1 MIFEEYVKLL
11 ESFKQNQI
19 SKVLEQIDTKIF
31 EILYSKHVSPRIIPY
46 FPRYELC
53 FMSDETVLEPG
64 KLYIRELKGKIAYSV
79 LTPDN
84 QTIKDAVLEE
94 LDAPSPLKYTIAPMS
109 RVVKPQ
115 AGFFYVRM
123 VATGL
128 EYTVIDPTGKLIVDV
143 IKKEELKINLGSNFT
158 PKDLEPFMPEILNIT
173 SKRNHTLPFTLDTLR
188 ARVLSATSRRGH
200 TKWAPLTNYSLDP
213 DNISQI
219 KKLINALHY
228 GRLTF
233 LDLENIDVRDVK
245 RSFTDLKL
253 LYGKTVDLAYEAS
266 YLLTH
271 LDVDLRDMFQEELSI
286 ILPLFSQIQVFAEKY
301 AHENKSIVKALDPLP
316 LAYKA
321 GTVAGI
327 AVDQMRP
334 AGGDVDYNFL
344 AQFSAVLPSYID
356 TLTNYIK
363 QFSSEI
369 KESEEKLNKEKLDE
383 LQNAALNLLNEIEN
397 LKGNSIF
404 VSLKFLNYIHIIRN
418 VITLSMSS
426 LEQIGELSESSQD
439 VLRDKLAQLKY
450 NVLPGL
456 FSLVDKI
463 EDNTMLK
470 PGTLSVPLMEKVKV
484 LYEQLL
490 YLPKKAIDF
499 KTKGEELL
507 EIEDYRFIELR
518 LEMVYKRIDKANK
531 ALYKIQKAQDA
542 CKSFFELLNNPA
554 YQNLRLYQLPPEVK
568 QVLIKH
574 YKLLKPYMNQLDIDL
589 NELIISKLTGP
600 EKEEWSSYIG
610 KPLRFVRRQ
619 LPADHVS
626 FVLAKKDALTDLITK
641 DENSQLFHI
650 NLNKDLVDSVLKK
663 ANLAL
668 FPFREKTNV
677 YSLDESIPLQV
688 EQEKDKKSRLSKAE
702 FQRVQDAYLRFA
714 HIIKQQIKA
723 KPECYEKTLD
733 LSLLNDN
740 LKAECQQLF
749 KVFQPYLTS
758 IILPEFND
766 TEKKKVFQPY
776 LSSIITSEVKRS
788 AKNLDRYLT
797 ALFAKQ
803 PVKDI
808 PSTELFLGLDKNI
821 QTFFDHINFEW
832 FNKNEFQKILT
843 AYSRFAQIIKKQIEE
858 KPQLYGNNLLLT
870 SLDESDKEQCR
881 ELYAIFQPFF
891 KFAIPPHLRES
902 AQSFENFL
910 TALLANKPVEILEAP
925 PPSLFLQLDKHVQ
938 DVFAKWQ
945 DKNQLYYDF
954 AKGRFLEEK
963 ESTALR
969 SKRAED
975 EKLHF
980 KTVDGDNL
988 LQNPEQLSADQALEV
1003 YQWYRNKHTKFLVVQ
1018 NAYIQF
1024 ITLLRKE
1031 IRTKPQIKGNM
1042 LLLNRLDPK
1051 VIDQCR
1057 NLYNIFQPFFICA
1070 APPEMK
1076 KDVLKFDKYLIA
1088 ILSNKKVAMKKAP
1101 SVRMFLDFDMQF
1113 QEFFA
1118 GITNKWNQKT
1128 QWFYNLAQKKFT
1140 LENNIAELKPAPKT
1154 GREHYVI
1161 QHTNYSKC
1169 IHEFRLSLLGVTQ
1182 IFNTAM
1188 RDALT
1193 PHTSEKSKPKVMD
1206 ISPTG
1211 ILNQAMETVFPPSS
1225 LPFPEMEDKNKR
1237 LAQSRQVCALKD
1249 IFNSLFHLEGIV
1261 LELEKLNNQSAKSR
1275 YVYYLL
1281 KAYRHL
1287 NEIIK
1292 SSKRLAADPHLGFI
1306 ARDLLAKAQDLYAT
1320 FQEHSDAYQV
1330 NPEQVP
1336 YGSTTVQYNP
1346 LWYVLNAFYISPKHI
1361 RALKNTN
1368 FLTTEE
1374 LNELHLRA
1382 RKATSFIEG
1391 LINNSNSYF
1400 KLFLQTPRMIY
1411 LYQELTT
1418 KLNEFTSTSHDGIMD
1433 NLEKIQ
1439 STVITPMLLEADL
1452 WEDQLGLAP
1461 GTLSG
1466 PLRQITNE
1474 FFKGLLHP
1482 MDLKSKTRI
1491 ALVCDEEPLNQRTN
1505 ITRKKIT
1512 NVTKFLKKIDK
1523 EYQDIENLYHWYRVV
1538 TATFEA
1544 FDLNAPYISKEDLD
1558 KAKIELHAAYKK
1570 ALPKLTK
1577 LKLDK
1582 KVEIEPSQYPEDH
1595 KIDELC
1601 NFGLKAY
1608 DPHFTEVEALIVAS
1622 HHYYLGLKATHQMR
1636 LDTLNEK
1643 LIYLQSLVPIQKD
1656 EKLTF
1661 IEQYTTETFNKNLE
1675 AMCNDQIGLQ
1685 YTDTEYREEL
1695 KAYLLKLKTEIIT
1708 QSKTAEDIELS
1719 IKKLL
1724 RTEIN
1729 KFEKKY
1735 CVDYYQLDEVLVAL
1749 AQFKIYFKESRIAIK
1764 KGNSLFESKETLNQ
1778 KSKRIN
1784 DLNKIATN
1792 TNLEIPERLRQISS
1806 QVVKDPNFER
1816 VILSH
1821 QHANTFSFTYLK
1833 MCLISLLEALHLYT
1847 PTRQKL
1853 LNQINDA
1860 VKRPPEIAELTKR
1873 FGLFSSS
1880 QTTKEIEAKRYEAPA
1895 MPVNPP

>member
-19 SKVLEQIDTKIF
+19 SKILEQIDTKIF
-31 EILYSKHVSPRIIPY
+31 EILYSKNVSPRIIPY

-53 FMSDETVLEPG
+53 FMSDETELQPG
-64 KLYIRELKGKIAYSV
+64 KLYIREHEGKIAYSV

-84 QTIKDAVLEE
+84 KTIKDVVLEE
-94 LDAPSPLKYTIAPMS
+94 LAAPSPFKYTIASMTG
-109 RVVKPQ
+109 VVKPQ
-115 AGFFYVRM
+115 AGIFYARM

-128 EYTVIDPTGKLIVDV
+128 EYTVIDPSGKLVIAV

-173 SKRNHTLPFTLDTLR
+173 SKRNHTLPYTLDTFR
-188 ARVLSATSRRGH
+188 ARVLSATSRKGH
-200 TKWAPLTNYSLDP
+200 TKWVPFTNYSLDP

-219 KKLINALHY
+219 KKLINALY
-228 GRLTF
+228 YARLTF
-233 LDLENIDVRDVK
+233 LDLENIDVRNVK
-245 RSFTDLKL
+245 RSFSDLTL
-253 LYGKTVDLAYEAS
+253 LYGKTIDLAYEAS

-271 LDVDLRDMFQEELSI
+271 LDVDLRDMFQEELSL
-286 ILPLFSQIQVFAEKY
+286 ILPLFNQIQVFAEKY
-301 AHENKSIVKALDPLP
+301 AKENKSFVQALTPLP

-334 AGGDVDYNFL
+334 VDGDVDYNFL

-439 VLRDKLAQLKY
+439 LLRDKLAQLKY

-463 EDNTMLK
+463 EDNAMLK

-499 KTKGEELL
+499 KAKGEELL
-507 EIEDYRFIELR
+507 EIEDHRFIELR

-542 CKSFFELLNNPA
+542 CKSFFEILNSPD
-554 YQNLRLYQLPPEVK
+554 YRDLRLYQLPPEVK
-568 QVLIKH
+568 QELIKH

-600 EKEEWSSYIG
+600 EREEWSSYLIG
-610 KPLRFVRRQ
+610 KPLRFIRRK
-619 LPADHVS
+619 LPADHLS
-626 FVLAKKDALTDLITK
+626 FVLAKRDALTDLITK

-650 NLNKDLVDSVLKK
+650 NLNKDLVDSVHKK

-668 FPFREKTNV
+668 FPFREKRNV
-677 YSLDESIPLQV
+677 YSLDESMPLQV

-702 FQRVQDAYLRFA
+702 YQQVQDAYLRFA
-714 HIIKQQIKA
+714 QIIKKQIKA
-723 KPECYEKTLD
+723 KPECYEKDLD
-733 LSLLNDN
+733 LNLLDDRV
-740 LKAECQQLF
+740 KAECQQLF
-749 KVFQPYLTS
+749 LTFQPYLTS

-766 TEKKKVFQPY
+766 AEKKKVFQPY
-776 LSSIITSEVKRS
+776 LSSIIASELKKS
-788 AKNLDRYLT
+788 AKNLERYLS
-797 ALFAKQ
+797 AVFANK

-808 PSTELFLGLDKNI
+808 PSTELFLKLDQNI

-832 FNKNEFQKILT
+832 FNKDEFQKILA

-858 KPQLYGNNLLLT
+858 KPQLYGNSLLLT
-870 SLDESDKEQCR
+870 SMDERAKEECR
-881 ELYAIFQPFF
+881 DLYPIFQPFF

-902 AQSFENFL
+902 AKSFEKYL
-910 TALLANKPVEILEAP
+910 AALLANKPVEILETP
-925 PPSLFLQLDKHVQ
+925 PPSLFLELDKHVQ
-938 DVFAKWQ
+938 EVFAKWR
-945 DKNQLYYDF
+945 DKNTSYYDF
-954 AKGRFLEEK
+954 AKVRFLDER

-969 SKRAED
+969 CKREED
-975 EKLHF
+975 KKLHF
-980 KTVDGDNL
+980 KNVDGDNL

-1024 ITLLRKE
+1024 ITLLRRE
-1031 IRTKPQIKGNM
+1031 IRTKPQIQGNM

-1076 KDVLKFDKYLIA
+1076 KDALKFDKYLIA
-1088 ILSNKKVAMKKAP
+1088 ILSNKKIAMKKAP
-1101 SVRMFLDFDMQF
+1101 SVRMFLDFDMHF

-1128 QWFYNLAQKKFT
+1128 QRFYNLAQKKFT
-1140 LENNIAELKPAPKT
+1140 LENNSTELKANPKT

-1169 IHEFRLSLLGVTQ
+1169 IHEFRQSLFGVTQ
-1182 IFNTAM
+1182 IFNKAM
-1188 RDALT
+1188 QAALT
-1193 PHTSEKSKPKVMD
+1193 PHDSNKSSNVID

-1211 ILNQAMETVFPPSS
+1211 MLNQAIQAVFPPSS
-1225 LPFPEMEDKNKR
+1225 LPFPEMEDNNQR
-1237 LAQSRQVCALKD
+1237 LAQSVQVCALKD

-1261 LELEKLNNQSAKSR
+1261 LELENLNNQSAKSR

-1281 KAYRHL
+1281 QAYGHL

-1306 ARDLLAKAQDLYAT
+1306 ARDLLKKAQDLYAT

-1330 NPEQVP
+1330 SPEQVP
-1336 YGSTTVQYNP
+1336 YGETTVQFNS

-1368 FLTTEE
+1368 FLTTDE

-1418 KLNEFTSTSHDGIMD
+1418 KLNEFTVTSHDGIMD

-1439 STVITPMLLEADL
+1439 STVFTPMLLEADR
-1452 WEDQLGLAP
+1452 WEDKLGLTP

-1466 PLRQITNE
+1466 PLRRIIDE

-1482 MDLKSKTRI
+1482 LDLKSQKRI
-1491 ALVCDEEPLNQRTN
+1491 ALVCDEEPLKRRTE
-1505 ITRKKIT
+1505 ITRKKVK
-1512 NVTKFLKKIDK
+1512 NVTRFLKKIDE
-1523 EYQDIENLYHWYRVV
+1523 EYQDIENLYYWYRIVITPV
-1538 TATFEA
+1538 ET
-1544 FDLNAPYISKEDLD
+1544 FDLTTPTRSAEDLK

-1582 KVEIEPSQYPEDH
+1582 KVEIAPSQYPEDH
-1595 KIDELC
+1595 KLDELC
-1601 NFGLKAY
+1601 NYGLKAY
-1608 DPHFTEVEALIVAS
+1608 DPHHTEIEALIAAS

-1636 LDTLNEK
+1636 LDTLKEK
-1643 LIYLQSLVPIQKD
+1643 LGYLQSLEPIQKD

-1661 IEQYTTETFNKNLE
+1661 IKQYTTESFDKHME
-1675 AMCNDQIGLQ
+1675 AMCNDHVGLQ
-1685 YTDTEYREEL
+1685 YTDKEYRTEL
-1695 KAYLLKLKTEIIT
+1695 KAYLLKLKTEIIAKSET
-1708 QSKTAEDIELS
+1708 VEDIDQS

-1724 RTEIN
+1724 RTEIS
-1729 KFEKKY
+1729 KFETKY
-1735 CVDYYQLDEVLVAL
+1735 YVDYYQLDEVLIAL
-1749 AQFKIYFKESRIAIK
+1749 AQFKIYFKNSRIAIR
-1764 KGNSLFESKETLNQ
+1764 NEESLFESNETLNN

-1784 DLNKIATN
+1784 KLDEIATN
-1792 TNLEIPERLRQISS
+1792 TTLEVKDRLRQIRD
-1806 QVVKDPNFER
+1806 QVVKYPDFKTVVLAHKR
-1816 VILSH
+1816 V
-1821 QHANTFSFTYLK
+1821 NTFSFEYLK
-1833 MCLISLLEALHLYT
+1833 MCFFSLLEALNIYT
-1847 PTRQKL
+1847 PTSQKL
-1853 LNQINDA
+1853 LDQINEA
-1860 VKRPPEIAELTKR
+1860 VKNPPDMAELTKR
-1873 FGLFSSS
+1873 FGLFSST
-1880 QTTKEIEAKRYEAPA
+1880 QTVKEVEAKRYAAPA
-1895 MPVNPP
+1895 MPVNLP